1 MRKNFGAKPW
11 TYPQPVFI
19 LATYD
24 EDGTPDAMNAAWGG
38 ISEDKEL
45 SMCISAE
52 HKTTA
57 NILARKA
64 FTVSMATAEQ
74 TVACDYVGIESGN
87 KVADKVAKAGWHTT
101 KSEFVDAPLID
112 ELPMA
117 VECRLVSYDPES
129 CRLVGEIVN
138 VSADESVL
146 DEAGKIDP
154 DKLRPITFD
163 PIHNAYRVLGEKVGN
178 AFRDGI
184 KLKLPAEFGREL
196 PTLWGLVAPDPN
208 NDQYLYHGK
217 SGALTLSTPLFIVLF
232 AGRPC
237 PPTAPHTRR
246 WGGRSGQ

>member
-1 MRKNFGAKPW
+1 MRKDFGAKPFL
-11 TYPQPVFI
+11 YPQPVLMI
-19 LATYD
+19 ATYG
-24 EDGTPDAMNAAWGG
+24 EDGTPDVMNAAWGG
-38 ISEDKEL
+38 IADMKRVAMYL
-45 SMCISAE
+45 SAS
-52 HKTTA
+52 HKTVK

-64 FTVSMATAEQ
+64 FTVSMATADQ
-74 TVACDYVGIESGN
+74 MAACDYVGIESGN
-87 KVADKVAKAGWHTT
+87 KVPDKVAKAGWHVTP
-101 KSEFVDAPLID
+101 SAFVDAPLID

-184 KLKLPAEFGREL
+184 KLK
-196 PTLWGLVAPDPN
+196 
-208 NDQYLYHGK
+208 
-217 SGALTLSTPLFIVLF
+217 
-232 AGRPC
+232 
-237 PPTAPHTRR
+237 
-246 WGGRSGQ
+246 